1 MILLNLLKIKLDFNL
16 KFGGINMNN
25 VKKIINDLDNLR
37 VDKGNEYV
45 KDTFENTV
53 LKSKNPYL
61 SYYFINTLEVNYIEK
76 HIENIINS
84 NDNKLIYD
92 TILSSNVDLQSRDEL
107 IKTIID
113 SKDAYHC
120 YLIAYN
126 VYKRNNYNTKLEHAV
141 LDAKNPGLCYKYAL
155 NIEGTDIKGHEQ
167 VILDSGNVE
176 WCYKFAKD
184 IKNANVKALEQVV
197 FNSNNL
203 EYITLFALEVKG
215 ADIASLATKVLQS
228 KDPHW
233 NYLFASQIT
242 GADILKHGSVVI
254 ESLNAEYNFVFARD
268 IKGADIIRHEN
279 AVVESKNIEYIY
291 RFALDVKEAN
301 VVELRNALL
310 ENASKDDLDIIF
322 KDEEFNEK
330 YQNSIIKNKIL
341 SLSK

>member
-1 MILLNLLKIKLDFNL
+1 MS
-16 KFGGINMNN
+16 N
-25 VKKIINDLDNLR
+25 VKEIINDLDNLR
-37 VDKGNEYV
+37 GTRGSKYV
-45 KDTFENTV
+45 KDIFEDTV

-61 SYYFINTLEVNYIEK
+61 SYYFINTLKVNYIEE

-84 NDNKLIYD
+84 KDNKLIYG
-92 TILSSNVDLQSRDEL
+92 TILSSNVDLQSRDKL
-107 IKTIID
+107 IQTIVD
-113 SKDAYHC
+113 SKDANYC

-126 VYKRNNYNTKLEHAV
+126 VYKGRNYDIDLEQVV
-141 LDAKNPGLCYKYAL
+141 LEAKNPELSYKYAL
-155 NIEGTDIKGHEQ
+155 NIEGANIKGHEQ
-167 VILDSGNVE
+167 VILDSGNVK

-184 IKNANVKALEQVV
+184 IKKANVKALELVV

-215 ADIASLATKVLQS
+215 ADVNAIATKVLQS
-228 KDPHW
+228 KDPRW

-268 IKGADIIRHEN
+268 IKGANIIRHEN
-279 AVVESKNIEYIY
+279 AVIESKNIEYIY

-322 KDEEFNEK
+322 NDEEFNEK
-330 YQNSIIKNKIL
+330 YANSIIKNKIL
-341 SLSK
+341 SLSKDN

>member
-1 MILLNLLKIKLDFNL
+1 MS
-16 KFGGINMNN
+16 N
-25 VKKIINDLDNLR
+25 VKEIIKDLESLRKTKGDKYIIDN
-37 VDKGNEYV
+37 
-45 KDTFENTV
+45 FEDTV

-61 SYYFINTLEVNYIEK
+61 SYYFIDTLRINYIEK
-76 HIENIINS
+76 HIESIINS
-84 NDNKLIYD
+84 KDNKLMYD
-92 TILSSNVDLQSRDEL
+92 TISLNNVDLQTRDEL
-107 IKTIID
+107 INAIID
-113 SKDAYHC
+113 SKDAYYC

-126 VYKRNNYNTKLEHAV
+126 YFKENSSVLLEQVV
-141 LDAKNPGLCYKYAL
+141 LEAKNPELSYKYAL
-155 NIEGTDIKGHEQ
+155 NIEGANIKGHEQ
-167 VILDSGNVE
+167 VILDSGNVK

-184 IKNANVKALEQVV
+184 IKKANVKALEQVV

-215 ADIASLATKVLQS
+215 SDVKALATKVLQS
-228 KDPHW
+228 KDPYW

-268 IKGADIIRHEN
+268 IKGANIIRHEN
-279 AVVESKNIEYIY
+279 AVIESKNIEYIY

-322 KDEEFNEK
+322 KDEDFNEK